1 MNLIKPSSGR
11 WSEILLLVIAL
22 VIGLGGFLL
31 TILNRTGSAPTSIWQ
46 LAGSLLG
53 ISIAVHLWVRWRAP
67 YADPV
72 LLPTA
77 VALNGLG
84 LAMISRLDIAY
95 RKLEQTEYI
104 VGFKQVAWTSIGVV
118 LCCAALFFIRD
129 YRQLRRWD
137 TWCMWLGIVCLV
149 LPFIPGLGHEIN
161 GSQIW
166 IVIPGLGMSFQP
178 AELTKVLLSIFF
190 ASYLVANRDNL
201 ALSGRRILG
210 VHFPRWRHLIP
221 MMVVWAASIGVLVMQ
236 KDLGTSVMIFG
247 MFVVVLYVATNR
259 PSWLIIGATLAIV
272 GLALLWLLFEP
283 VLSSHLAHVTGRVN
297 AWRFAMDVKV

>member
-11 WSEILLLVIAL
+11 WSEVLLLVIAL

-104 VGFKQVAWTSIGVV
+104 VGFKQVAWTSIGVI

-178 AELTKVLLSIFF
+178 AELTKVLLSIF
-190 ASYLVANRDNL
+190 LR
-201 ALSGRRILG
+201 
-210 VHFPRWRHLIP
+210 
-221 MMVVWAASIGVLVMQ
+221 
-236 KDLGTSVMIFG
+236 
-247 MFVVVLYVATNR
+247 
-259 PSWLIIGATLAIV
+259 
-272 GLALLWLLFEP
+272 LLP
-283 VLSSHLAHVTGRVN
+283 GG
-297 AWRFAMDVKV
+297 